1 MNEIYSEQKRT
12 VTQDN
17 VLITASYTMTL
28 DEMRLLKASISK
40 LDPTSKAWLAG
51 RAEVEITAGEWVILY
66 GADPANSYRQLN
78 EASKRLYERSVRVY
92 GDSKKGKDIR
102 WLSAREYDSGAG
114 RVVLTFS
121 GPILYYLT
129 GMVDEF
135 TKYDLLGVCGLK
147 STHSVRLYELA
158 GQFRGT
164 GWRHIELDDLR
175 EMFCLGNAYQDWRDL
190 KKRVVDRACKEV
202 TEKSDLDVS
211 YEIVKRGRSVH
222 AIRLKIE
229 EKDQLNLF

>member
-1 MNEIYSEQKRT
+1 MILETPERKRT

-17 VLITASYTMTL
+17 ALIMASYAMTL
-28 DEMRLLKASISK
+28 DEKRLLVAAISK

-51 RAEVEITAGEWVILY
+51 RAEAEVTASEWMRLY
-66 GADPANSYRQLN
+66 SADQTNAYRQIN
-78 EASKRLYERSVRVY
+78 EASKRLYDRSARVW
-92 GDSKKGKDIR
+92 GDSKKGKEVR
-102 WLSAREYDSGAG
+102 WISGREYDEGQG
-114 RVVLTFS
+114 RVVLIFG
-121 GPILYYLT
+121 GPILHYLT

-147 STHSVRLYELA
+147 SVHSVRLYELA
-158 GQFRGT
+158 SQFKGT

-175 EMFCLGNAYQDWRDL
+175 GMFGLGDAYQDWRDL
-190 KKRVVDRACKEV
+190 KKRVIDRACKEV
-202 TEKSDLDVS
+202 TAKSDLDVS

-229 EKDQLNLF
+229 SKEQLDLF